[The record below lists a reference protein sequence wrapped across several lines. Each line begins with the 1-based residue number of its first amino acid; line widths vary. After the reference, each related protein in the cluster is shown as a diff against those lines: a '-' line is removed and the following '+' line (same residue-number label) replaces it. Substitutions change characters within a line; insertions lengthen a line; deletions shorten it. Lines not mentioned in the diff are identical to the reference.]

1 MQENYLAKWLNN
13 ELTPEELEIFKQS
26 PEYASYQKLADISS
40 QLEAPAF
47 DVEQAFMDNQQ
58 RREAAA
64 PKVVR
69 LSSYKMVWRIAAAIA
84 VIFALSLGYISTL
97 TERVN
102 TQYAERQEIVLPD
115 ASEVILNAG
124 SELSY
129 KSKRWA
135 EDRRVKLEGEAFFK
149 VAKGQ
154 TFTVETD
161 AGDVQVLG
169 TQFNVEQRNGFFEVS
184 CYEGLVQVTY
194 KDTKQDLPAGSSL
207 VIIDGQKFT
216 ANVPVNAAPSWIFNE
231 SSFNSIPLAYVL
243 DELKRQYDIKV
254 TTENIDLSQHFTGTF
269 SNTNLD
275 LALQS
280 ISTPT
285 QLSYTL
291 EGNKVLFYAKNTP

>member
-13 ELTPEELEIFKQS
+13 ELTPEELETFKQS

-47 DVEQAFMDNQQ
+47 DVEQAFMDNRK
-58 RREAAA
+58 RREANE

-69 LSSYKMVWRIAAAIA
+69 LSSYKMAWRIAAA
-84 VIFALSLGYISTL
+84 VVVLFALTLGYISTL
-97 TERVN
+97 TERVT

-129 KSKRWA
+129 NSKKW
-135 EDRRVKLEGEAFFK
+135 EQDRRVQLEGEAFFK

-169 TQFNVEQRNGFFEVS
+169 TQFNVEQRKGFFEVS
-184 CYEGLVQVTY
+184 CYEGLVLVSYQGRE
-194 KDTKQDLPAGSSL
+194 KQLPAGTSL
-207 VIIDGQKFT
+207 MLIDGQIID
-216 ANVPVNAAPSWIFNE
+216 AIVPVNAAPSWVFNE

-243 DELKRQYDIKV
+243 DELKRQFDIQI
-254 TTENIDLSQHFTGTF
+254 TTENIDLTQLFTGTF

-285 QLSYTL
+285 QLTYTL